1 MDEKKRRS
9 RLAFVVVG
17 VIGLLFAVGC
27 GGTSMEITAQTS
39 GEKIFQADKAFS
51 AAKDGNASKN
61 APDDLAV
68 AQGKLAAAKDAFAKQ
83 NYNEAARLAE
93 QAVVDADYALARA
106 TTRKNM
112 DIAEGI
118 KKETNALQQ
127 EIERTTK

>member
-1 MDEKKRRS
+1 MDEKKRRI
-9 RLAFVVVG
+9 RQVFVVVG

-27 GGTSMEITAQTS
+27 GSSMKMTAQTS

-51 AAKDGNASKN
+51 DAKDGNASKN

-83 NYNEAARLAE
+83 NYDEAARLAE
-93 QAVVDADYALARA
+93 QTVVDADYAQARA

-118 KKETNALQQ
+118 KKETNALRQ

>member
-1 MDEKKRRS
+1 
-9 RLAFVVVG
+9 VG

-27 GGTSMEITAQTS
+27 GSSMKMTAQTS

-51 AAKDGNASKN
+51 DAKDGNASKN

-83 NYNEAARLAE
+83 NYDEAARLAE
-93 QAVVDADYALARA
+93 QTVVDADYAQARA

-118 KKETNALQQ
+118 KNETNALRQ

>member
-1 MDEKKRRS
+1 MDEKKRRI
-9 RLAFVVVG
+9 RQVFVVVG

-27 GGTSMEITAQTS
+27 GSSMEMTAQTS

-51 AAKDGNASKN
+51 NAKDGNASKN
-61 APDDLAV
+61 APADLAV

-83 NYNEAARLAE
+83 NYDEAARLAE

-118 KKETNALQQ
+118 KNETNALRQ

>member
-1 MDEKKRRS
+1 MDEKKRGS
-9 RLAFVVVG
+9 RLVAVVVG
-17 VIGLLFAVGC
+17 VIGLLFTVGSA
-27 GGTSMEITAQTS
+27 TAMEFTAQTS

-51 AAKDGNASKN
+51 DAKDGNASKN
-61 APDDLAV
+61 APEDLAV

-83 NYNEAARLAE
+83 NYKEAARLAE
-93 QAVVDADYALARA
+93 QTVVDANYALARA

-118 KKETNALQQ
+118 KKETNALRQ

>member
-1 MDEKKRRS
+1 MNEKKRRS
-9 RLAFVVVG
+9 RLVFVVVG

-27 GGTSMEITAQTS
+27 GTSMGITAQTS

-51 AAKDGNASKN
+51 TAKDGNASKN

-83 NYNEAARLAE
+83 NYDEAARLAE
-93 QAVVDADYALARA
+93 QTVVDADYALARA

>member
-1 MDEKKRRS
+1 MK
-9 RLAFVVVG
+9 
-17 VIGLLFAVGC
+17 
-27 GGTSMEITAQTS
+27 MTAQTS

-51 AAKDGNASKN
+51 DAKDGNASKN

-68 AQGKLAAAKDAFAKQ
+68 AQRKLNAAKEAFAKQ
-83 NYNEAARLAE
+83 NYDEAARLAE
-93 QAVVDADYALARA
+93 QTVVDADYAQARA

-118 KKETNALQQ
+118 KNETNALRQ

>member
-9 RLAFVVVG
+9 RLVFVVVG

-27 GGTSMEITAQTS
+27 GTSMEITAQTS

-51 AAKDGNASKN
+51 TAKDGNASKN

-83 NYNEAARLAE
+83 NYDEAARLAE
-93 QAVVDADYALARA
+93 QTVVDADYALARA

-118 KKETNALQQ
+118 KKETNALSQ

>member
-1 MDEKKRRS
+1 MDEKKRRI
-9 RLAFVVVG
+9 RRVFVVVG

-27 GGTSMEITAQTS
+27 GSSMKMTAQTS
-39 GEKIFQADKAFS
+39 GEKIFRADKAFS
-51 AAKDGNASKN
+51 DAKDGNASKN

-83 NYNEAARLAE
+83 NYDEAARLAE
-93 QAVVDADYALARA
+93 QTVVDADYAKARA

-118 KKETNALQQ
+118 KKETNALRQ

>member
-9 RLAFVVVG
+9 RLVFVVVG
-17 VIGLLFAVGC
+17 VIGLLAFG
-27 GGTSMEITAQTS
+27 GGTSMAFTAQTS

-83 NYNEAARLAE
+83 NYDEAARLAE
-93 QAVVDADYALARA
+93 QTVVDADYALARA

-118 KKETNALQQ
+118 KKETNDLQQ
-127 EIERTTK
+127 EIDRTTK

>member
-1 MDEKKRRS
+1 MDGKKRWIRQ
-9 RLAFVVVG
+9 LFVGMG

-27 GGTSMEITAQTS
+27 GASTKMDAQMS

-51 AAKDGNASKN
+51 DAKDGNASKN
-61 APDDLAV
+61 APDDLAF

-83 NYNEAARLAE
+83 NYDEAARLAE
-93 QAVVDADYALARA
+93 QTVVDADYALARA
-106 TTRKNM
+106 KTRKDM

-118 KKETNALQQ
+118 KKETDALRQ

>member
-9 RLAFVVVG
+9 RLVFVVVG
-17 VIGLLFAVGC
+17 VIGLLFVGC
-27 GGTSMEITAQTS
+27 GTSREITAQTS
-39 GEKIFQADKAFS
+39 GEKIFQADKAF
-51 AAKDGNASKN
+51 ATAKDGNASRN

-68 AQGKLAAAKDAFAKQ
+68 AQGKLAAAKNAFAKQ
-83 NYNEAARLAE
+83 NYDEAARLAE

>member
-1 MDEKKRRS
+1 MDEKKS
-9 RLAFVVVG
+9 RIRQVFVVVG
-17 VIGLLFAVGC
+17 VIGLLLAVGC
-27 GGTSMEITAQTS
+27 GSSMKMTAQTS

-51 AAKDGNASKN
+51 DAKDGNASKN

-83 NYNEAARLAE
+83 NYDEAARLAE
-93 QAVVDADYALARA
+93 QTVVDADYAQARG

-118 KKETNALQQ
+118 KKETNALRQ
-127 EIERTTK
+127 EIERMTK

>member
-1 MDEKKRRS
+1 MDEKKRRI
-9 RLAFVVVG
+9 RQVFVVVG
-17 VIGLLFAVGC
+17 GIGLLFAVGC
-27 GGTSMEITAQTS
+27 GSSMKMTAQTS

-51 AAKDGNASKN
+51 DAKDGNASKN

-68 AQGKLAAAKDAFAKQ
+68 AQGKLAAAKNAFAKE
-83 NYNEAARLAE
+83 NYDEAARLAE
-93 QAVVDADYALARA
+93 QTVVDAEYAQARA

-118 KKETNALQQ
+118 KKETNALRQ

>member
-1 MDEKKRRS
+1 MDEKKRRI
-9 RLAFVVVG
+9 RQVFVVVG
-17 VIGLLFAVGC
+17 GIGLLFAVGC
-27 GGTSMEITAQTS
+27 GSSMKMTAQTS

-51 AAKDGNASKN
+51 DAKDGNASKN

-68 AQGKLAAAKDAFAKQ
+68 AQRKLAAAKDAFAKE
-83 NYNEAARLAE
+83 NYDEAARLAE
-93 QAVVDADYALARA
+93 QTVVDADYALARA

-118 KKETNALQQ
+118 KKETNALRQ

>member
-1 MDEKKRRS
+1 MDEKKRRI
-9 RLAFVVVG
+9 RQVFVVVG
-17 VIGLLFAVGC
+17 GIGLLFAVGC
-27 GGTSMEITAQTS
+27 GSSMKMTAQTS

-51 AAKDGNASKN
+51 DAKDGNASKN

-68 AQGKLAAAKDAFAKQ
+68 AQGKLAAAKDAFAKE
-83 NYNEAARLAE
+83 NYDEAARLAE
-93 QAVVDADYALARA
+93 QTVVDADYALARA

-118 KKETNALQQ
+118 KKETNALRQ